1 MVCTSIGL
9 TVKGV
14 PVVGVI
20 YNPFLDQLVRNLLH
34 LLVHPPSFPVRLISP
49 TLFPVSI
56 SFISNLP
63 VIESCVLL
71 RLLSEVTTLI
81 SY

>member
-20 YNPFLDQLVRNLLH
+20 YNPFMDQLVRRSLILIHRFLLNL
-34 LLVHPPSFPVRLISP
+34 I
-49 TLFPVSI
+49 
-56 SFISNLP
+56 
-63 VIESCVLL
+63 
-71 RLLSEVTTLI
+71 LLSIRRGDALNCEQELKE
-81 SY
+81 SNMG

>member
-20 YNPFLDQLVRNLLH
+20 YNPFLDQLVSALLY
-34 LLVHPPSFPVRLISP
+34 
-49 TLFPVSI
+49 
-56 SFISNLP
+56 LP
-63 VIESCVLL
+63 FTDALPL
-71 RLLSEVTTLI
+71 
-81 SY
+81 